1 MREERQLG
9 AGTIECV
16 EGDITA
22 QETDAIV
29 NAANNHLW
37 MGSGVAG
44 AIRRAGGQEIEA
56 EAIALGPIEPGEAVI
71 TGAGRLATRF
81 VIHAA
86 GMGQDLRTNADLI
99 AAATRNSLLRAEER
113 ELASVSFPS
122 IGTGVGG
129 FPLDECAHLM
139 VGEAAAFLRG
149 SSHVRLIRFVLWG
162 SEAYTAFAEA
172 LSNAEDKQ

>member
-1 MREERQLG
+1 MSVERIVG
-9 AGTIECV
+9 RGTVECV

-56 EAIALGPIEPGEAVI
+56 EAIALGPIEPGEAVV
-71 TGAGRLATRF
+71 TGAGRLAARF
-81 VIHAA
+81 VVHAA
-86 GMGQDLRTNADLI
+86 GMGQDLRTSADLV
-99 AAATRNSLLRAEER
+99 ASSTRNSLLRAEEK
-113 ELASVSFPS
+113 ELRSISFPS

-129 FPLDECAHLM
+129 FPLDECARLM
-139 VGEAAAFLRG
+139 IGEAAAFLRE
-149 SSHVRLIRFVLWG
+149 SRHVRLVRFVLWG
-162 SEAYTAFAEA
+162 GEAYSAFAEA
-172 LSNAEDKQ
+172 LHALQDEA